1 MPCDPT
7 HTMIIDSLSDS
18 TIYMA
23 YYSIARYVQTTASGE
38 LVFKGTRKNAYGLLP

>member
-23 YYSIARYVQTTASGE
+23 YYSVARYVQTTVNGE
-38 LVFKGTRKNAYGLLP
+38 LMFKGTR